1 MKSALSNLSIRLKI
15 ALIVTVVALIG
26 FTVTI
31 ATIIN
36 QSIEVEKKT
45 ALKLVDESALVG
57 REQAQEILD
66 RAMVTARANARAM
79 LAMKATHQESRAA
92 VDDLLANSLRQN
104 PDLVGAWTLWE
115 PNAFDG
121 KDKDFVN
128 APGHDATG
136 RYIPYWNSGSGSVI
150 LEALLDYTTPGAG
163 DYYLLAKNSGRETLL
178 EPYMYK
184 IAGKDTLITTISIPM
199 QYKDVFVGDTGF
211 DIPLSGMQSIVGAI
225 KPYVGSYAEL
235 ITYGGNYVASANPEN
250 IGKPM
255 AQGDNAKDILQKIQ
269 AGTAFSHMDKDAS
282 GTSVYRTYAPIKI
295 GNSVT
300 PWALVL
306 TVPMDVVMAQ
316 IYTIRN
322 IAIVVGIVSVI
333 VLVGIL
339 YFFLNRMVI
348 SPLQE
353 SVVTIKRLSQGDL
366 STRITV
372 RGSDE
377 MGALNGSMAQL
388 GSNIQ
393 SLISQMTVMSD
404 AHDRGDTDARVTE
417 SNFEGAFK
425 DLAHGVNSM
434 VQGHIELNNKAM
446 HVVKAFG
453 EGNFEA
459 PLERFPG
466 KKADINQTI
475 EQVRSNLK
483 SLIADADMLAQA
495 AIAGNLSTRA
505 DASRHQGDFRK
516 IVEGVNHTLD
526 AVIGPLNVAAHYVDA
541 ISKGNIP
548 AKITDEYSGDF
559 NTLKNNLNQCID
571 AINAMVADTAMLA
584 DAGAQGL
591 LSTRADASRHEGDFR
606 KIVEGV
612 NNTLDAVIGPLNVA
626 ADCVN
631 RISQGHIPPA
641 ITEQYQG
648 DFNTIRQNLNTCIS
662 AINALVQDAGM
673 LADAARDGRV
683 YVRADAGRHQGD
695 FRKIVEGVNETLEM
709 IATPIVTVKEAA
721 ETINTAANEISKGN
735 IDLSQ
740 RTEEQASSLEETAS
754 SMEQLASTV
763 KQNAENAKQANQLAM
778 TATSIAERGGEVVSD
793 VVNTMAAINESSQK
807 IEDIIS
813 VIDGIAFQ
821 TNILAL
827 NAAVE
832 AARAGEQG
840 RGFAVVAG
848 EVRNLA
854 QRSAV
859 AAKEIKE
866 LIADSVGKTTEGT
879 RQVENAGKTMEEI
892 VNSVKRVSDIVG
904 EITAASIE
912 QSSGIDQVNKAV
924 TQMDEVTQQNA
935 ALVEEAAAAAES
947 LMEQANN
954 LVESIRQFKTSE
966 NDTGRAS
973 APAARLPSPKP
984 FRAESG
990 GGRPSPALRVAVK
1003 APDEGDWEEF

>member
-1 MKSALSNLSIRLKI
+1 MKSALSDMSIRLKI
-15 ALIVTVVALIG
+15 ALIVTVVAMIG

-66 RAMVTARANARAM
+66 RAVVTARANARTM

-92 VDDLLANSLRQN
+92 VDNLLANSLRQN

-128 APGHDATG
+128 AAGHDATG

-150 LEALLDYTTPGAG
+150 LEALVDYNTAGAG
-163 DYYLLAKNSGRETLL
+163 DYYLLAKNSGKETLL

-184 IAGKDTLITTISIPM
+184 IAGKDTLITTISIPI
-199 QYKDVFVGDTGF
+199 QHNGGFVGVTGF
-211 DIPLSGMQSIVGAI
+211 DIPLSGMQAIVGAI
-225 KPYVGSYAEL
+225 KPYAGSYAEL
-235 ITYGGNYVASANPEN
+235 ITYGGNYVASASPEN

-255 AQGDNAKDILQKIQ
+255 DKQGDAKAILQKIQ
-269 AGTAFSHMDKDAS
+269 AGTAFSHIDQDAS
-282 GTSVYRTYAPIKI
+282 GTLVYRTYAPIKV

-353 SVVTIKRLSQGDL
+353 SVGTIKRLSKGDL
-366 STRITV
+366 SAKITV
-372 RGSDE
+372 KGSDE
-377 MGALNGSMAQL
+377 MAALNGSMAQL
-388 GSNIQ
+388 GGNIQ
-393 SLISQMTVMSD
+393 TLISQMTVMSE
-404 AHDRGDTDARVTE
+404 AHDRGETDARVTE
-417 SNFEGAFK
+417 SNFEGAFR

-434 VQGHIELNNKAM
+434 VHGHIELNNKAM
-446 HVVKAFG
+446 QVVKAFG

-466 KKADINQTI
+466 KKAEINHTI

-548 AKITDEYSGDF
+548 AKITDDYSGDF

-591 LSTRADASRHEGDFR
+591 LSTRADASRHQGDFR

-626 ADCVN
+626 ADCVK
-631 RISQGHIPPA
+631 RISQGHVPPV
-641 ITEQYQG
+641 ITEEYQG
-648 DFNTIRQNLNTCIS
+648 DFNTIRQNLNTCIT

-683 YVRADAGRHQGD
+683 YVRADATNHQGD

-763 KQNAENAKQANQLAM
+763 KQNAENAKQANQLAI

-793 VVNTMAAINESSQK
+793 VVNTMAAINESSHK

-892 VNSVKRVSDIVG
+892 VNSVKRVSNIVG

-973 APAARLPSPKP
+973 AAPARLPSPKP
-984 FRAESG
+984 FRAESS
-990 GGRPSPALRVAVK
+990 GRSAAPLRVAVK

>member
-1 MKSALSNLSIRLKI
+1 MKSALSNMSIRLKI
-15 ALIVTVVALIG
+15 ALIVTVVAMIG

-31 ATIIN
+31 ATIISK
-36 QSIEVEKKT
+36 SIEVEKKT

-66 RAMVTARANARAM
+66 RAMVMARSNARTM
-79 LAMKATHQESRAA
+79 LAMKYAHQESRAA
-92 VDDLLANSLRQN
+92 VDSLLASSLRQN
-104 PDLVGAWTLWE
+104 QDLVGAWTLWE

-121 KDKDFVN
+121 RDKEFIN
-128 APGHDATG
+128 TAGHDSTG

-150 LEALLDYTTPGAG
+150 LEALVDYTVPGAG
-163 DYYLLAKNSGRETLL
+163 DYYLLAKNSGKETLL

-184 IAGKDTLITTISIPM
+184 IAGKDTLITTISIPI
-199 QYKDVFVGDTGF
+199 QHNGGVVAATGF
-211 DIPLSGMQSIVGAI
+211 DIPLSGMQTIVSAI
-225 KPYVGSYAEL
+225 KPYDGSYAEL
-235 ITYGGNYVASANPEN
+235 ITYGGNYVASAKPED
-250 IGKPM
+250 IGKPFTLH
-255 AQGDNAKDILQKIQ
+255 GDTKAVLQKIQ

-282 GTSVYRTYAPIKI
+282 GMPVYRTYAPIKV
-295 GNSVT
+295 GDSVT
-300 PWALVL
+300 PWSLVL

-316 IYTIRN
+316 IHAIRN

-353 SVVTIKRLSQGDL
+353 SVGTIKRLSKGDL
-366 STRITV
+366 SAKITV
-372 RGSDE
+372 KGSDE
-377 MGALNGSMAQL
+377 MAALNGSMAQL

-393 SLISQMTVMSD
+393 TLISQMTVMSE

-417 SNFEGAFK
+417 SNFEGAFR
-425 DLAHGVNSM
+425 DLAYGVNTM
-434 VQGHIELNNKAM
+434 VNGHIELNNKAM
-446 HVVKAFG
+446 QVVKAFG

-459 PLERFPG
+459 PLEQFPG
-466 KKADINQTI
+466 KKAEINHTI

-483 SLIADADMLAQA
+483 SLIADADILAQA

-516 IVEGVNHTLD
+516 IVEGVNNTLD
-526 AVIGPLNVAAHYVDA
+526 AVIGPLNVAAQYVDA

-591 LSTRADASRHEGDFR
+591 LSTRADASRHKGDFR

-626 ADCVN
+626 ADCVK

-641 ITEQYQG
+641 ITEEYQG

-662 AINALVQDAGM
+662 AINALVQDASM
-673 LADAARDGRV
+673 LADAARDGRI
-683 YVRADAGRHQGD
+683 YVRADATNHQGD

-793 VVNTMAAINESSQK
+793 VVNTMAAINDSSRK

-892 VNSVKRVSDIVG
+892 VNSVKRVSNIVG

-973 APAARLPSPKP
+973 APPARLSSPKP

-990 GGRPSPALRVAVK
+990 GRPAAPLRVAIK
-1003 APDEGDWEEF
+1003 APDDGDWEEF